1 MKINYKSDFELD
13 YTLLD
18 EHGQPMTPPDCP
30 WKLVL
35 SVGNPLKPYV
45 GQCDCING
53 RNFVAS
59 FDGTQYKNCTVA
71 DTVIRVFADNHG
83 LPCGQLWATF
93 ITYTPNPDFP
103 DGDRRVYT
111 PQATDTFLVAEAG
124 DDPTPAQIQYTANYV
139 VFEHEYTAG
148 QGITIEDDV
157 ISATGESYT
166 AGEGITIAD
175 GEISVSEGLRGQVAD
190 NHSDIVQA
198 QCDIQ
203 SQGDRITAVE
213 GSIAGLTVTD
223 PALRQSDA
231 TISGEFG
238 KVVKVEKFEVEG
250 ETPLGVIGADVVEA
264 TFIGNKDNGSFFAFP
279 DSTQE
284 VKTKADDTLLG
295 QGDKTTLEQQIN
307 GKASTSSVNAI
318 DGRVTTLENTYEDT
332 MNIANNQLH
341 ELIDGKAMIAQALT
355 DRGYPTA
362 PTDSSASMAQKIT
375 DMAYDAG
382 WLAQLGYSEQNDG
395 GVKDAV
401 AYSKSIEDGWDAQ
414 VTNRNFQ
421 NDTKLVFCPRIDTS
435 RYTSMNNFFAGSSL
449 IFMKEND
456 IDMSSVTTAQGMFSA
471 TRIAVIPPLYT
482 PLLSG
487 MYLCFNGASVRK
499 IMSLD
504 LSSMPTPSF
513 GSGVVNTE
521 YCVLKN
527 IGKVSNFSWNEA
539 NMSNWGNYSEDNRQS
554 LVKTLRDYSFDRVTA
569 GYSAC
574 TIKLHA
580 NTLARLTNEE
590 IAAITAKGFT
600 LTA

>member
-18 EHGQPMTPPDCP
+18 EQGQPMTPPDCP

-139 VFEHEYTAG
+139 LYDAYYIAAQNGYEGTPEAYYAALVALPTAIGQAVAAAELAEQAKRVALEASSRATQAASAAEGATRDANTATETANAAAATANRASETAG
-148 QGITIEDDV
+148 NAATTANNAASAANSAAE
-157 ISATGESYT
+157 SAT
-166 AGEGITIAD
+166 
-175 GEISVSEGLRGQVAD
+175 QVATTIQRQYD
-190 NHSDIVQA
+190 ETMIVM
-198 QCDIQ
+198 
-203 SQGDRITAVE
+203 
-213 GSIAGLTVTD
+213 
-223 PALRQSDA
+223 
-231 TISGEFG
+231 
-238 KVVKVEKFEVEG
+238 
-250 ETPLGVIGADVVEA
+250 
-264 TFIGNKDNGSFFAFP
+264 NN
-279 DSTQE
+279 
-284 VKTKADDTLLG
+284 
-295 QGDKTTLEQQIN
+295 QIN
-307 GKASTSSVNAI
+307 
-318 DGRVTTLENTYEDT
+318 
-332 MNIANNQLH
+332 
-341 ELIDGKAMIAQALT
+341 ELIDGKAQIAQALT

-362 PTDSSASMAQKIT
+362 PTDSSASMAQKIEN
-375 DMAYDAG
+375 MAYDAG
-382 WLAQLGYSEQNDG
+382 WLAQLGYTEQNDG

-471 TRIAVIPPLYT
+471 TRIAVIPPLST

-513 GSGVVNTE
+513 GNGVVNTE

-527 IGKVSNFSWNEA
+527 IGKVSNFNWNEA

-580 NTLARLTNEE
+580 NTLARLTQEE

-600 LTA
+600 LTS